1 MSLIDNYFKEN
12 NKNITFLELKENT
25 FVEINK
31 FILKEDLPLP
41 IITDNLIKEIYTG
54 NLENEIN
61 VSQIIDGII
70 YLIGVDNDF
79 PYMDKY
85 MEILDAYSHNIKDYI
100 YQKAIK
106 KISEGDIDF
115 GGIFLRALIFLD
127 TGNLN
132 ARFNYALVLEEIGRK
147 YIENNNEKG
156 EEFLTSSTNELETI
170 LEIDEKYSLAYYKL
184 GFHYKYFEQYIKAKL
199 TWNKFLIIDEDEN
212 RLQEI
217 REEIDLIDDNVKF
230 EAGLTYLTYNEFG
243 KALDSFLKL
252 LPKYKDEWNI
262 LYLIGMC
269 YKGLGEFDIAIDYL
283 NESIQLNDEEPDLY
297 NELGIIRFTEGK
309 IIEAIKIFAKGIE
322 KVNSDYKLYFN
333 RGLGYIQ
340 LGEHNLALDDIN
352 KAYELN
358 PNDENVIKQKKEL
371 EDLTSSI

>member
-230 EAGLTYLTYNEFG
+230 EAGLTYLSYNEFG

-269 YKGLGEFDIAIDYL
+269 YKGLGEFNIAIDYL

>member
-230 EAGLTYLTYNEFG
+230 EAGLTYLSYNEFG

>member
-31 FILKEDLPLP
+31 FILKADLPLP
-41 IITDNLIKEIYTG
+41 IITDNLMKEIYVG

-70 YLIGVDNDF
+70 YLIGVDYDF

-115 GGIFLRALIFLD
+115 GGVFLRALIFLD
-127 TGNLN
+127 PENLN

-147 YIENNNEKG
+147 YIENNDDKG
-156 EEFLTSSTNELETI
+156 EEFLTFSTNELETI

-230 EAGLTYLTYNEFG
+230 EAGLTYLNYNEFG

-269 YKGLGEFDIAIDYL
+269 YKGLGEFNIAIDYL
-283 NESIQLNDEEPDLY
+283 NEAIQLNDEEPDLY

-309 IIEAIKIFAKGIE
+309 IIEAIKIFNEGIE
-322 KVNSDYKLYFN
+322 KVSSDYKLYFN

-340 LGEHNLALDDIN
+340 LGEYNLALNDIKN
-352 KAYELN
+352 AYELN
-358 PNDENVIKQKKEL
+358 PSDENVIKQMEEL
-371 EDLTSSI
+371 EDLISSI